1 VNALLEAGLEIQSFL
16 VSREWKFCFIGG
28 IAVLRWGEP
37 RLTRDLDVTIY
48 AGFGNEAAFVDPLL
62 GAFDARLPDMR
73 SFALSRR
80 VLLLVSRK
88 GFPIDIALGGLD
100 YEKVLV
106 SRSTWY
112 SFSPALELRTCSA
125 EDLIV
130 MKAFA
135 ERERDWA
142 DIEGVVTRQSGKLD
156 WLYIETQLTPLSEAK
171 ESPEILARLTALR
184 RKRDRHP

>member
-1 VNALLEAGLEIQSFL
+1 
-16 VSREWKFCFIGG
+16 
-28 IAVLRWGEP
+28 
-37 RLTRDLDVTIY
+37 
-48 AGFGNEAAFVDPLL
+48 
-62 GAFDARLPDMR
+62 MR

-100 YEKVLV
+100 YERVLV